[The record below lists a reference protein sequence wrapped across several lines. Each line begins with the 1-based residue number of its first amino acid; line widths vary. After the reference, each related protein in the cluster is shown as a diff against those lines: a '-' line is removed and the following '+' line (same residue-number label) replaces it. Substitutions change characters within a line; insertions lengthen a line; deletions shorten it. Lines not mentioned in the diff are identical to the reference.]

1 MINLFNVNCIVTM
14 KGEIMAERW
23 FIKNKKANY
32 KQISNKYGIT
42 ELMSKLIINRDIIN
56 DEMIKSYINPDFDK
70 LHNPREMKDL
80 EKAVDILDDKIKLNK
95 KIRIVGD
102 YDVDGVISVYILYT
116 ALKRCNANVD
126 YEIPDRIKDG
136 YGININII
144 KQAKE
149 DGVDTILTCDNGI
162 SAIDPIK
169 YAKDMGLT
177 VIVTDHHDIP
187 FIEDENKTRKFISSS
202 ADAIINP
209 KQEECNYKF
218 KQLCGAG
225 VAFKLIEVLYEKLSI
240 DKKEC
245 YKLIEFLAIAT
256 VCDVVDLIDEN
267 RIFVKKGLE
276 LINNTTTLG
285 MQELIRECEMNEK
298 TLSVYHLGFIIGPC
312 INACGR
318 LDSAK
323 KGLKL
328 LLSKEEEDA
337 IKLAKELVKLNEER
351 KDMTMKG
358 METAI
363 EIVEK
368 NNMINDKVF
377 VIYIGDVHE
386 SLAGIIA
393 GRIREKYNVPTLIIT
408 KCENGAK
415 GSGRSIEEYN
425 MFEELVKCKD
435 LLGKFGGHPMAAG
448 FSLKEENIDE
458 FRRRLNQNTLLK
470 DDDLLRKVTID
481 CALPLDSINYELIN
495 DLERLEPFGKAN
507 SKPLFAEKNVN
518 LLKATILGKNKNVLK
533 FKLKTKFNTTLDA
546 IYFGDIYEFEEVIND
561 KYDKEELQKL
571 YDGAYNDV
579 KVDLVFYPSVNEYNG
594 NTNIQIVVQN
604 YRC

>member
-1 MINLFNVNCIVTM
+1 
-14 KGEIMAERW
+14 MAEKW
-23 FIKNKKANY
+23 FIKNKKADY

-56 DEMIKSYINPDFDK
+56 DDMIKSYINPDFDK
-70 LHNPREMKDL
+70 LHNSREMKDL
-80 EKAVDILDDKIKLNK
+80 EKTVEILHDKIKSNK

-102 YDVDGVISVYILYT
+102 YDVDGVISVYILYS

-149 DGVDTILTCDNGI
+149 DGIDTILTCDNGI
-162 SAIDPIK
+162 SAIEPIK
-169 YAKDMGLT
+169 YAKDMGIT

-187 FIEDENKTRKFISSS
+187 FVEDENNTREFISSI

-209 KQEECNYKF
+209 KQKECTYKF

-245 YKLIEFLAIAT
+245 YQFIEFLAIAT
-256 VCDVVDLIDEN
+256 VCDVVDLVDEN

-276 LINNTTTLG
+276 FINNTANLG
-285 MQELIRECEMNEK
+285 LQQLIRECEMNEK

-323 KGLKL
+323 KGLQL
-328 LLSKEEEDA
+328 LLSQDEEEA
-337 IKLAKELVKLNEER
+337 TKLAKELVKLNEER

-358 METAI
+358 VEEAI

-377 VIYIGDVHE
+377 VIYIPDVHE

-408 KCENGAK
+408 KSENGAK

-435 LLGKFGGHPMAAG
+435 LLGNFGGHPMAAG
-448 FSLKEENIDE
+448 FSLAEENIDE
-458 FRRRLNQNTLLK
+458 FRRELNKNTTLK
-470 DDDLLRKVTID
+470 ADDLLRKVTID
-481 CALPLDSINYELIN
+481 SILPLDSISYELIN

-518 LLKATILGKNKNVLK
+518 VLKATILGKNKNVLK
-533 FKLKTKFNTTLDA
+533 FKIKTKFNKALDA
-546 IYFGDIYEFEEVIND
+546 IYFGDIYEFEEMINY
-561 KYDKEELQKL
+561 KYGNGELQKL

-579 KVDLVFYPSVNEYNG
+579 KVDLVFYPSINEYNG
-594 NTNIQIVVQN
+594 NVSIQIVVQN
-604 YRC
+604 YR

>member
-1 MINLFNVNCIVTM
+1 
-14 KGEIMAERW
+14 MAERW
-23 FIKNKKANY
+23 FIKNKKADY
-32 KQISNKYGIT
+32 KYISSKYGIT
-42 ELMSKLIINRDIIN
+42 ELMSKLIINRDITN
-56 DEMIKSYINPDFDK
+56 DGMIKSYINPDFDK

-80 EKAVDILDDKIKLNK
+80 ERAVEILNDKIKANE

-102 YDVDGVISVYILYT
+102 YDVDGVISVYILYS

-149 DGVDTILTCDNGI
+149 DEIDTIITCDNGI
-162 SAIDPIK
+162 SAIEPIK
-169 YAKDMGLT
+169 YAKELGLT

-187 FIEDENKTRKFISSS
+187 FVEEEDKTRKFISSN

-209 KQEECNYKF
+209 KQEECAYKF

-225 VAFKLIEVLYEKLSI
+225 VAFKLVEVLYEKLNI
-240 DKKEC
+240 DKEEC
-245 YKLIEFLAIAT
+245 YKFIEFLAIAT
-256 VCDVVDLIDEN
+256 VCDVVDLVDEN

-276 LINNTTTLG
+276 FINKTSNLG
-285 MQELIRECEMNEK
+285 LQELIRECEVNEK

-318 LDSAK
+318 LNSAK
-323 KGLKL
+323 KGLQL
-328 LLSKEEEDA
+328 LLSKEDNEA
-337 IKLAKELVKLNEER
+337 IKLSKELVKLNEER

-358 METAI
+358 VETAI

-368 NNMINDKVF
+368 NGMINDKVL
-377 VIYIGDVHE
+377 VIYIPDVHE

-393 GRIREKYNVPTLIIT
+393 GRIREKYNLPTLIIT
-408 KCENGAK
+408 KSEDGAK

-435 LLGKFGGHPMAAG
+435 LLGNFGGHPMAAG
-448 FSLKEENIDE
+448 FSLKEENIEE
-458 FRRRLNQNTLLK
+458 FRRRLNENTVLTE
-470 DDDLLRKVTID
+470 DDLLKKVTID
-481 CALPLDSINYELIN
+481 CVLPLDIINYELIN

-507 SKPLFAEKNVN
+507 SKPLFAEKNIN
-518 LLKATILGKNKNVLK
+518 ILKATVLGKNRNVLK
-533 FKLKTKFNTTLDA
+533 FKLKTKANKALDA
-546 IYFGDIYEFEEVIND
+546 IYFGDIYEFEETVSN
-561 KYDKEELQKL
+561 KYGKEELQKL
-571 YDGAYNDV
+571 YDGTYNDV
-579 KVDLVFYPSVNEYNG
+579 KMDLVFYPSINEYNS
-594 NTNIQIVVQN
+594 NINIQIVVQS
-604 YRC
+604 YR

>member
-1 MINLFNVNCIVTM
+1 MTE
-14 KGEIMAERW
+14 KW
-23 FIKNKKANY
+23 FVKNKKADY
-32 KQISNKYGIT
+32 RYISNKYGIT
-42 ELMSKLIINRDIIN
+42 ELMSKLIINRDIVN

-70 LHNPREMKDL
+70 LHDPREMKDL
-80 EKAVDILDDKIKLNK
+80 EKAVEILKDKIEANE

-102 YDVDGVISVYILYT
+102 YDVDGVISVYILYS

-144 KQAKE
+144 KQAKQDE
-149 DGVDTILTCDNGI
+149 IDTIITCDNGI
-162 SAIDPIK
+162 SAIEPIK
-169 YAKDMGLT
+169 YAKELGIT

-187 FIEDENKTRKFISSS
+187 FVEGENNIRKFISSD
-202 ADAIINP
+202 ADAIVNP

-218 KQLCGAG
+218 KHLCGAG
-225 VAFKLIEVLYEKLSI
+225 VAFKLVEVLYEKFNI

-245 YKLIEFLAIAT
+245 YKFMEFLAIAT
-256 VCDVVDLIDEN
+256 VCDVVDLVGEN

-276 LINNTTTLG
+276 FINSTTNLG
-285 MQELIRECEMNEK
+285 LQELIRECEMNEK

-323 KGLKL
+323 EGLKL
-328 LLSKEEEDA
+328 LLSKEEEEA
-337 IKLAKELVKLNEER
+337 VKLSKELVKLNEER
-351 KDMTMKG
+351 KDMTMNG
-358 METAI
+358 VEAAI

-368 NNMINDKVF
+368 NAMINDKVL
-377 VIYIGDVHE
+377 VIYIPDVHE

-393 GRIREKYNVPTLIIT
+393 GRIREKYNAPTLIIT
-408 KCENGAK
+408 KSENGAK

-435 LLGKFGGHPMAAG
+435 LLGNFGGHPMAAG

-458 FRRRLNQNTLLK
+458 FRRRLNENTMLTDEDLLK
-470 DDDLLRKVTID
+470 KITID
-481 CALPLDSINYELIN
+481 CVLPLDTISYDLIN

-507 SKPLFAEKNVN
+507 SKPLFAEKNIN
-518 LLKATILGKNKNVLK
+518 ILKATVLGKNRNVLK
-533 FKLKTKFNTTLDA
+533 FKLKTKFNKTIDA
-546 IYFGDIYEFEEVIND
+546 IYFGDIYEFEERISN
-561 KYDKEELQKL
+561 KYGNQELQKL

-579 KVDLVFYPSVNEYNG
+579 MMDLVFYPSINEYNG
-594 NTNIQIVVQN
+594 NTNIQIVVQS
-604 YRC
+604 YR

>member
-1 MINLFNVNCIVTM
+1 
-14 KGEIMAERW
+14 MAESW
-23 FIKNKKANY
+23 FIKNKKADY

-42 ELMSKLIINRDIIN
+42 EFMSKLIINRDITN
-56 DEMIKSYINPDFDK
+56 DEMIRSYINPDFDK
-70 LHNPREMKDL
+70 LHNPIEMKDL
-80 EKAVDILDDKIKLNK
+80 EKAVHILNEKIKLNK

-116 ALKRCNANVD
+116 ALKRCGANVD

-144 KQAKE
+144 KKAKE

-162 SAIDPIK
+162 SAIEPIQ

-187 FIEDENKTRKFISSS
+187 FVETENKERNFINSS
-202 ADAIINP
+202 ADAIVNP
-209 KQEECNYKF
+209 KQKECNYKF

-225 VAFKLIEVLYEKLSI
+225 VAFKLIEVLYEELNI
-240 DKKEC
+240 DKEEC
-245 YKLIEFLAIAT
+245 HKFIEFLAIAT
-256 VCDVVDLIDEN
+256 VCDVVDLVDEN

-276 LINNTTTLG
+276 FINYTTNLG
-285 MQELIRECEMNEK
+285 LQELIRECEMNEK
-298 TLSVYHLGFIIGPC
+298 SLSVYHLGFIIGPC

-323 KGLKL
+323 KGLQL
-328 LLSKEEEDA
+328 LLSNEEEEA
-337 IKLAKELVKLNEER
+337 TRLAKELVKLNEER
-351 KDMTMKG
+351 KDMTIKG
-358 METAI
+358 VETAI

-368 NNMINDKVF
+368 NGMINDKVF
-377 VIYIGDVHE
+377 VIYIPDVHE

-435 LLGKFGGHPMAAG
+435 ILGNFGGHPMAAG

-458 FRRRLNQNTLLK
+458 FRSRLNENTTLK
-470 DDDLLRKVTID
+470 DEDLLRKITID
-481 CALPLDSINYELIN
+481 CVLPLDSINYELIN

-507 SKPLFAEKNVN
+507 SKPLFAEKNIN
-518 LLKATILGKNKNVLK
+518 LLKATILGKNRNVLK
-533 FKLKTKFNTTLDA
+533 FKLKTKFNKSLDA
-546 IYFGDIYEFEEVIND
+546 IYFGDIYEFEKAIND
-561 KYDKEELQKL
+561 MYGEEELQKL

-579 KVDLVFYPSVNEYNG
+579 KLDLVFYPSINEYNG
-594 NTNIQIVVQN
+594 NTSIQVVVQN
-604 YRC
+604 YR

>member
-1 MINLFNVNCIVTM
+1 
-14 KGEIMAERW
+14 MAERW
-23 FIKNKKANY
+23 FIKNKIADY
-32 KQISNKYGIT
+32 KQISIKYGIT
-42 ELMSKLIINRDIIN
+42 EFMSRLIINRDIIN
-56 DEMIKSYINPDFDK
+56 DDMIKSYIKPNFDK

-80 EKAVDILDDKIKLNK
+80 EKAVDILNDKIKLNK

-102 YDVDGVISVYILYT
+102 YDVDGVVSVYILYI

-144 KQAKE
+144 KQAKA

-162 SAIDPIK
+162 SAIEPIK
-169 YAKDMGLT
+169 YAKDMGID

-187 FIEDENKTRKFISSS
+187 FVLDENKTRKFISSN

-209 KQEECNYKF
+209 KQKECNYKF
-218 KQLCGAG
+218 KELCGAG
-225 VAFKLIEVLYEKLSI
+225 VVFKLVEVLYEKLSI

-245 YKLIEFLAIAT
+245 YEFIEFLAIAT

-276 LINNTTTLG
+276 LINNTTNLG
-285 MQELIRECEMNEK
+285 LRELIRECEMNEK

-328 LLSKEEEDA
+328 LLSKQEEEA
-337 IKLAKELVKLNEER
+337 TKLAKELVKLNEER
-351 KDMTMKG
+351 KDMTMNG
-358 METAI
+358 VENAI
-363 EIVEK
+363 EIVKK
-368 NNMINDKVF
+368 NNMIDDKVF
-377 VIYIGDVHE
+377 VIYIPDVHE

-408 KCENGAK
+408 KSENGAK

-435 LLGKFGGHPMAAG
+435 LLGNFGGHPMASG
-448 FSLKEENIDE
+448 FSLEKENIDE
-458 FRRRLNQNTLLK
+458 FRRRLNENTTLK
-470 DDDLLRKVTID
+470 DEDLLRKVTID
-481 CALPLDSINYELIN
+481 CTLSLDLINYELIN

-533 FKLKTKFNTTLDA
+533 FKLKTKFNKMLDA
-546 IYFGDIYEFEEVIND
+546 IYFGDIYELEEVINNR
-561 KYDKEELQKL
+561 YGKEELQKL

-579 KVDLVFYPSVNEYNG
+579 KLDLVFYPSINEYNG

-604 YRC
+604 YR

>member
-1 MINLFNVNCIVTM
+1 
-14 KGEIMAERW
+14 MAERW
-23 FIKNKKANY
+23 FIKNKKADY
-32 KQISNKYGIT
+32 KYMAAKYGIT
-42 ELMSKLIINRDIIN
+42 ELMSKLIVNRDIVD
-56 DEMIKSYINPDFDK
+56 DEMIKSYINPSIDK
-70 LHNPREMKDL
+70 LRNPREMKDI
-80 EKAVDILDDKIKLNK
+80 EKAVDILRNKIDSNK

-136 YGININII
+136 YGINKNII
-144 KQAKE
+144 TEAKK

-162 SAIDPIK
+162 SAIEPIK
-169 YAKDMGLT
+169 YAKELGMT

-187 FIEDENKTRKFISSS
+187 FIEENENRVFIKSE

-209 KQEECNYKF
+209 KQNECKYKF

-225 VAFKLIEVLYEKLSI
+225 VAFKLVEVLYDELSI

-245 YKLIEFLAIAT
+245 YDLIEFLAIAT

-276 LINNTTTLG
+276 KINNTTNLG
-285 MQELIRECEMNEK
+285 LQELIIECEMQEK
-298 TLSVYHLGFIIGPC
+298 KLSVYHLGFIIGPC
-312 INACGR
+312 INASGR

-328 LLSKEEEDA
+328 LLADEESEA
-337 IKLAKELVKLNEER
+337 TALAKELVKLNDER

-358 METAI
+358 VEDAV
-363 EIVEK
+363 EIVES
-368 NNMINDKVF
+368 NGMINDKVF
-377 VIYIGDVHE
+377 VIYIPHIHE

-393 GRIREKYNVPTLIIT
+393 GRIREKYNVPTLILT
-408 KCENGAK
+408 KSENGAK

-435 LLGKFGGHPMAAG
+435 LLDNFGGHPMAAG
-448 FSLKEENIDE
+448 FSLQEKNIHE
-458 FRRRLNQNTLLK
+458 FRRRLNENTTLK

-481 CALPLDSINYELIN
+481 SVLPLDSIDYELIEN
-495 DLERLEPFGKAN
+495 LERLEPFGKAN
-507 SKPLFAEKNVN
+507 SKPLFGEKNINVV
-518 LLKATILGKNKNVLK
+518 KASILGKNRNVLK
-533 FKLKTKFNTTLDA
+533 LKLKTTYGKIIDA
-546 IYFGDIYEFEEVIND
+546 IYFSDIEEFEEIITK
-561 KYDKEELQKL
+561 KYGREELQKL
-571 YDGAYNDV
+571 YDGVYNDV
-579 KVDLVFYPSVNEYNG
+579 KLDIVFYPNINEYNG
-594 NTNIQIVVQN
+594 NISIQIVIQN
-604 YRC
+604 YR